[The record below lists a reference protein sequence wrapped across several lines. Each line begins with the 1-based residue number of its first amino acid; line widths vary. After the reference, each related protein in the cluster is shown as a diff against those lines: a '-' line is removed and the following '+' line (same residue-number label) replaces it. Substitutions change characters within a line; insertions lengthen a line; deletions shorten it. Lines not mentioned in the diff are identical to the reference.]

1 MTGMTL
7 IMILQTSNSKLK
19 IESVS
24 SKIYKIII
32 FFFRG
37 YNATVI
43 NVLDEMINI
52 EYDTEEIVNTKRSQ
66 TQWVETDNKNL
77 QLVRLIDDTEPMVV
91 EK

>member
-1 MTGMTL
+1 
-7 IMILQTSNSKLK
+7 
-19 IESVS
+19 
-24 SKIYKIII
+24 
-32 FFFRG
+32 
-37 YNATVI
+37 
-43 NVLDEMINI
+43 MINI